1 MIRPIDNSSIAPLE
15 YYGTKHPFT
24 ALFLLIVLSAGI
36 AYALRRV
43 INPENLYQKA
53 KKLTPDKAIPLLERA
68 IQYYHPKARLR
79 LATLYLQ
86 SNRLDDALE
95 LIENENIAESIFLE
109 GLIYKKKNEP
119 LKALQK
125 FVIASIRGYVPAYKF
140 AADEFLY
147 KDLKTCLNYLKRGVS
162 ANDPESMLTLSNFL
176 FTGIGSE
183 ISHQNSIMALNLIRK
198 AARLNSMDACNTLV
212 QLYIR
217 GLHNELDE
225 TEVRERLE
233 YAANQNNVQALLSLG
248 MQKLHGSLL
257 YLKNP
262 EEGIALLKK
271 INNNPTAILYIA
283 KYYQSENNLN
293 EALNWYLK
301 GAELE
306 HPECLYQAFC
316 ITKNK
321 TYLKKAVLKEHSEAL
336 LIMAKIALAN
346 NDIDKFI
353 EYASKSHIK
362 GNVNA
367 SYLLAQLLSHK
378 KCEDKEQIE
387 WIVNSLTIFAKKM
400 PEGYFLLY
408 KFYLLHEEEDKAM
421 EELVKGSEA
430 DQLDCMKALYQC
442 HIQIREEADSAAHLL
457 LRIRAREPA
466 FMQPEYDVE
475 QKDKW

>member
-1 MIRPIDNSSIAPLE
+1 MIRPIDNSTIASLE

-36 AYALRRV
+36 ACALRRV
-43 INPENLYQKA
+43 INPEDLYQKA

-68 IQYYHPKARLR
+68 TKYNHPKARLR
-79 LATLYLQ
+79 LAMLYLQ
-86 SNRLDDALE
+86 SNRLDDALK
-95 LIENENIAESIFLE
+95 LIQNWNMAESIFLE

-140 AADEFLY
+140 AAAEFID
-147 KDLKTCLNYLKRGVS
+147 KDLKTGLNYLKRGVS
-162 ANDPESMLTLSNFL
+162 ANDPESMLALSTFL
-176 FTGIGSE
+176 LTGIGSE
-183 ISHQNSIMALNLIRK
+183 INHQNSIMALNLIRN

-283 KYYQSENNLN
+283 QYYHSENNSD

-316 ITKNK
+316 MTKNK
-321 TYLKKAVLKEHSEAL
+321 TYLKKAVLKEHPEAL

-353 EYASKSHIK
+353 DYAKRSHNT
-362 GNVNA
+362 GNKNA
-367 SYLLAQLLSHK
+367 SFLLAQLLSLK
-378 KCEDKEQIE
+378 KYEDEKQKENVI
-387 WIVNSLTIFAKKM
+387 NTLTIIARKM
-400 PEGYFLLY
+400 PECYFLLY

-442 HIQIREEADSAAHLL
+442 HKQIREEADSAAHLL

-466 FMQPEYDVE
+466 FMQPDYDVE
-475 QKDKW
+475 QKDTW